1 MESDVQARPGP
12 KTLLWVGRVLSAL
25 PALALIAS
33 GVGKLLKPEA
43 VVTEFTRL
51 GWPDSPVAPLG
62 IVEIACALLYAIP
75 QTAVLGAILLTGYL
89 GGAIATHVRI
99 EEGFLPPLVMGVLVW
114 LGIYLRD
121 RRLRALLPFRSL
133 SER

>member
-1 MESDVQARPGP
+1 MQSEVQANSSST
-12 KTLLWVGRVLSAL
+12 KLLWVGRVVSAL

-51 GWPDSPVAPLG
+51 GWPDSPIAPVG
-62 IVEIACALLYAIP
+62 IVEIACAILYAIP

-99 EEGFLPPLVMGVLVW
+99 EEGFVSPLVMGVLIW
-114 LGIYLRD
+114 LGVYLRD
-121 RRLRALLPFRSL
+121 SRLRALIPFRSL
-133 SER
+133 STR